1 MVSYSASVIARVEAA
16 MQEAGESRLGLAEKA
31 GIARPTLN
39 RSLDGHRPFNTDE
52 LDNIAKALGKEIWD
66 IAGPVRAA

>member
-1 MVSYSASVIARVEAA
+1 MVSFSARVRRQVVAA
-16 MQEAGESRLGLAEKA
+16 MKDAGESRLSLAEKA

-52 LDNIAKALGKEIWD
+52 LDQIAKALGVPLETLV
-66 IAGPVRAA
+66 GPVAA